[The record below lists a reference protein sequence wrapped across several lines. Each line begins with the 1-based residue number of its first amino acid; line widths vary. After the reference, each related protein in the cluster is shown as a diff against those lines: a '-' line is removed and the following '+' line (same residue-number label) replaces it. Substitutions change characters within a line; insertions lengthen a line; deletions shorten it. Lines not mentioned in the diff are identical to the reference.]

1 MSHCE
6 SWTGLG
12 TCRSWIFV
20 LDSDLTVFNSE
31 LVGPD
36 LRCSESWLSELNL
49 GLGFV
54 FWLRSCFL
62 GSDLLDWT
70 LSVMWCEGDRD
81 TLSVGFG
88 TVVFPVQRSVS
99 WWNTSC
105 FRDES
110 GLQLLLWDQFETF
123 NTVKSFKASSLEQTH
138 HSGCN
143 AGVRTLCRRRRPN
156 EPESS
161 LIPVE
166 QLMSEP
172 SVSERRLV
180 SNCGPAGNWSWNG
193 NTEEGET
200 LGAILKSGFGVAAN

>member
-1 MSHCE
+1 MFWVHSVNWTSDLVLFSDSDLVFLARTC
-6 SWTGLG
+6 WTGLCPSCDVRLTG
-12 TCRSWIFV
+12 T
-20 LDSDLTVFNSE
+20 
-31 LVGPD
+31 
-36 LRCSESWLSELNL
+36 RCLL
-49 GLGFV
+49 GLV
-54 FWLRSCFL
+54 L
-62 GSDLLDWT
+62 
-70 LSVMWCEGDRD
+70 
-81 TLSVGFG
+81 
-88 TVVFPVQRSVS
+88 
-99 WWNTSC
+99 SC
-105 FRDES
+105 FRSSVLSADETLPVS
-110 GLQLLLWDQFETF
+110 EMSPVLDPQRVETQLLLWDQFETF

-180 SNCGPAGNWSWNG
+180 SNCGPAGNWSWDG